1 MKLWREEERKKR
13 EKKETVSHMEG
24 NDRERESK
32 FSKFTQKVKKEINLN
47 K

>member
-1 MKLWREEERKKR
+1 
-13 EKKETVSHMEG
+13 MEG

-32 FSKFTQKVKKEINLN
+32 FSKFTQKVIEKETETNE